1 VNRAPK
7 STPRTS
13 GPSVPGP
20 GNPAIQLFKLQ
31 VTIRV
36 QGFDAACKMAEEIK
50 IHTGAAPIISRL

>member
-1 VNRAPK
+1 MNRSPK
-7 STPRTS
+7 QAPRTS

-20 GNPAIQLFKLQ
+20 GNPAVQLFKLQ

-36 QGFDAACKMAEEIK
+36 QGIDAACDMAEKIK